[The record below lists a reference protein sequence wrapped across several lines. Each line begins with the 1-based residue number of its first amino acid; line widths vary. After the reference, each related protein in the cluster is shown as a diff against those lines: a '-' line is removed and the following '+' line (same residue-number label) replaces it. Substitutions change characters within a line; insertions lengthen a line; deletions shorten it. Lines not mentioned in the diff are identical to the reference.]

1 MIDTGFFT
9 QPSFDS
15 LKTGLKNLGIAF
27 TDITTIIITHVHPD
41 HFGLAGRIK
50 QLSPHTQVVMHRW
63 ESELIDSRYVHFF
76 DLQEKLGAMLERHG
90 VPHYDVSI
98 FKSASMPTL
107 DFVRATFPD
116 RTFFGGEIISTGI
129 FDLEII
135 WTPGH
140 SIGHICIYEPQN
152 RILFSGDHVL
162 PVITPNIGYH
172 VESGDDPLG
181 DYLNALHKI
190 KNLPVT
196 KVLPAHQNIFKDLRR
211 RIDAI
216 NEHHKKRK
224 NEILEVL
231 KKVPFKAYDI
241 SAQLRWNIPDSDW
254 ENLPV
259 LQKRIAVMETIA
271 HLESLRWESLI
282 ERITRDDI
290 IYYSL
295 PRTSP

>member
-63 ESELIDSRYVHFF
+63 ESELVDSRYVHFF

-107 DFVRATFPD
+107 DFVRVTFPD
-116 RTFFGGEIISTGI
+116 
-129 FDLEII
+129 
-135 WTPGH
+135 H
-140 SIGHICIYEPQN
+140 
-152 RILFSGDHVL
+152 
-162 PVITPNIGYH
+162 
-172 VESGDDPLG
+172 
-181 DYLNALHKI
+181 
-190 KNLPVT
+190 
-196 KVLPAHQNIFKDLRR
+196 
-211 RIDAI
+211 
-216 NEHHKKRK
+216 
-224 NEILEVL
+224 
-231 KKVPFKAYDI
+231 
-241 SAQLRWNIPDSDW
+241 SDW

-271 HLESLRWESLI
+271 HLENLRWESLT
-282 ERITRDDI
+282 ERTTRDDI